1 MKKINV
7 LVFAVLVIVCAS
19 TKNALGANDT
29 ENLVLGNHVLT
40 LQWLSFNKGLGKA
53 KIYKKD
59 GKILI
64 EGYQEENYQGH
75 LNYMSIQGTIRII
88 SPSELEFEG
97 KIITKIN
104 YINSGALYER
114 NGKFLLKAR
123 GSRKYWRMQ
132 NMEQPDGNSTVT
144 DYIDIFFEKNRQR

>member
-1 MKKINV
+1 MKKINA
-7 LVFAVLVIVCAS
+7 LVFAVLIIVCAFPRNS
-19 TKNALGANDT
+19 LSADDA

-40 LQWLSFNKGLGKA
+40 LQWLSFHKGIGKA
-53 KIYKKD
+53 TIYKKG
-59 GKILI
+59 GKIFI
-64 EGYQEENYQGH
+64 EGCQKENYEGH

-104 YINSGALYER
+104 DINSGVPYER

-132 NMEQPDGNSTVT
+132 NMEQPDGNFTVT
-144 DYIDIFFEKNRQR
+144 DYIDIFFEKYR